1 MIVDVL
7 AVLVGVLLIVT
18 VAVDAFRTVLLP
30 TSAGWLSGHLSR
42 LLWGITRSVRGRAR
56 PAALSLTGP
65 LSLVLVVVAWLGML
79 LVGFALLYLPAVG
92 SLAYSDQ
99 YDPPS
104 PGLVEALYLSG
115 TSLTTL
121 GFGDV
126 AGGTAVV
133 RILTVLEAAS
143 GIGILTAALGYL
155 PAIYTLISELRTANQ
170 YVADLGADRVEGAAD
185 LLAVDAVLVLDG
197 VRRDAIAARQHLQRF
212 PVLHYF
218 HPTYDESVVALA
230 RGGLG
235 LWVAAHFADDEG
247 RPLPRHVAAL
257 EQALRRLTDEL
268 RDHGGGSGDHGDPEV
283 ARQLF
288 DRARDGSQHEQAAR
302 DGQVDDDAVALL
314 AEVHAV
320 LDAYAVRHD
329 YPKAPHDL

>member
-1 MIVDVL
+1 M
-7 AVLVGVLLIVT
+7 AAGVLLILG

-30 TSAGWLSGHLSR
+30 TSSGSASRALSTT
-42 LLWGITRSVRGRAR
+42 LWRVMRAVPGRVR
-56 PAALSLTGP
+56 PAALRLTGP
-65 LSLVLVVVAWLGML
+65 LSLSLTLVVWLAAL
-79 LVGFALLYLPAVG
+79 LVGFALLYLPLVDT
-92 SLAYSDQ
+92 LAYSDQ

-104 PGLVEALYLSG
+104 PGFVEVLYLSG
-115 TSLTTL
+115 TALTTL

-126 AGGTAVV
+126 AGGTTLV
-133 RILTVLEAAS
+133 RALTVLEAAS
-143 GIGILTAALGYL
+143 GLGVLTAALGYL
-155 PAIYTLISELRTANQ
+155 PAIYTLVSDLRTNNQ
-170 YVADLGADRVEGAAD
+170 AVADLGADRIDGAAE

-197 VRRDAIAARQHLQRF
+197 VRRDLLAARQHLQRF

-218 HPTYDESVVALA
+218 HPPYGESVVALA

-268 RDHGGGSGDHGDPEV
+268 RDHGGGSGDHGDEGI
-283 ARQLF
+283 AAQLF
-288 DRARDGSQHEQAAR
+288 DRARACSSHEQAAR
-302 DGQVDDDAVALL
+302 DGEVDDEAVALL